1 LLACERLGRLIARG
15 AERDERLLGIGII
28 QVISDAELA
37 LLDRARPT
45 AKEAR
50 TWQRDLERLSAIP
63 ALADKVH
70 LGMRY
75 TFLNNVMLARR
86 HPVKTLRIMEFLL
99 GNRNPP
105 PKPDPEPSPTFV
117 ASLDWDV
124 VLRTGNAWF
133 DRVVAAQR
141 ITDRARRQKELDR
154 GEAELKKDAW
164 SPAEAIKALRRE
176 RLDNEINKK
185 LAATLIDF
193 SWTAIHWMQQ
203 QADLHE
209 QRQCNMRLAFALA
222 VYRGEHKRYPDK
234 LVELAPGYLTEVP
247 GDLFSG
253 KALIYRPSEYGY
265 LLYSVGVNGR
275 DDEGRGPA
283 DTPRGDDLHVRMPL
297 PALEKK

>member
-15 AERDERLLGIGII
+15 AERDEHLLGIGII
-28 QVISDAELA
+28 QVASDAELA

-45 AKEAR
+45 AKQAR
-50 TWQRDLERLSAIP
+50 AWQRDREGLSGIP
-63 ALADKVH
+63 AAADKVD

-105 PKPDPEPSPTFV
+105 PNPDPEPSPTFV
-117 ASLDWDV
+117 ASLDWDG

-141 ITDRARRQKELDR
+141 TTDRARRQKELDR

-164 SPAEAIKALRRE
+164 SPVEAIKALRRE

-193 SWTAIHWMQQ
+193 SWTAIHWMQR

-209 QRQCNMRLAFALA
+209 QRQRNMRLAFALA
-222 VYRGEHKRYPDK
+222 AYHGEHKRYPGSLDA
-234 LVELAPGYLTEVP
+234 LAPKYLAEVP

-253 KALIYRPSEYGY
+253 KALIYRRTENGY

-275 DDEGRGPA
+275 DDGGRGPA

-297 PALEKK
+297 PELQKK